1 MQNEA
6 GLNDSAKSK
15 IPPGRRPLRPLQ
27 AGGQNPKSQFDH
39 ITLEILWRRLISIV
53 DEADASVAR
62 TAFSSLL
69 RDAHDYTCMFTDSRG
84 QELVQGTFCTP
95 GQAGAMA
102 LGVKT
107 LINSIAPDAYQPGDV
122 FIVNDPWLL
131 AGHLNDVCVM
141 SPIFYKERPVAF
153 TACVFHHSDIGGRV
167 ASDNRQVYEEG
178 IFIPPLKLYEAG
190 VLNESVL
197 EMIRW
202 NVRTPEEVTGDIR
215 SQVAANHVCAQKVI
229 EMLEDEGLDTLDEL
243 ADEIIDRTEKSMRA
257 AILKIPNGAYPYEGI
272 IEGAGQRED
281 ITIKVTVEVKDSDI
295 YIDFDGTSSQV
306 DWGGNV
312 VYNFTY
318 AYVFM
323 AVKSAFDPDIPIN
336 EGAIRPVKMTAPE
349 GTVVN
354 CKFPA
359 AVAARMQIGHFMT
372 EMVYKALAAATPD
385 NIIAESG
392 GTPAQT
398 NIFYGKRYNE
408 APWLT
413 MIIRGGGLGAGSRMD
428 GHHCAIFPANGANTP
443 VEIFESDTPLIV
455 EERSLVCDS
464 GGPGKMRG
472 GLGRKMTIRV
482 PDDDYAPQGPT
493 SIAVQAGRYKY
504 PPRGLFGAGPG
515 SGARF
520 MVNGQTGD
528 PSGLTLCLPGDAI
541 QFDSAGGGGYG
552 DPLQRDPQAVEADV
566 VNGYVSLEKARD
578 DYGVVIDP
586 VTLKVDPLET
596 EKVRAERY
604 SKIEDCRLKI

>member
-1 MQNEA
+1 MPENRGTTNTPNSEFRIP
-6 GLNDSAKSK
+6 NSK
-15 IPPGRRPLRPLQ
+15 
-27 AGGQNPKSQFDH
+27 KFDP
-39 ITLEILWRRLISIV
+39 ITLEILWRRLVSIV

-102 LGVKT
+102 LGVKN
-107 LINSIAPDAYQPGDV
+107 LINSIAFDAYRPGDV

-178 IFIPPLKLYEAG
+178 IFIPPLKLYAAG

-197 EMIRW
+197 ELIRW

-229 EMLEDEGLDTLDEL
+229 EMLEDEGLDTLDDL
-243 ADEIIDRTEKSMRA
+243 ADEIIDRTEMSMRA
-257 AILKIPNGAYPYEGI
+257 AISKIPNGVYPYGGV
-272 IEGAGQRED
+272 IEGAGKRED

-295 YIDFDGTSSQV
+295 HIDFNGTSSQV

-372 EMVYKALAAATPD
+372 EMVFKALAAATPD

-398 NIFYGKRYNE
+398 NIFYGKRYNA

-464 GGPGKMRG
+464 GGPGRMRG

-504 PPRGLFGAGPG
+504 PPRGLFGAGAG

-520 MVNGQTGD
+520 LVDEQPGD
-528 PSGLTLCLPGDAI
+528 PSGLTLCQPGNVI
-541 QFDSAGGGGYG
+541 QFESAGGGGYG
-552 DPLQRDPQAVEADV
+552 DPLQRDPQAVAADV
-566 VNGYVSLEKARD
+566 VNGYVSIEKARE
-578 DYGVVIDP
+578 DYGIVIDP
-586 VTLKVDPLET
+586 VTLKVDSVET
-596 EKVRAERY
+596 DKVRAGRNGE
-604 SKIEDCRLKI
+604 

>member
-1 MQNEA
+1 M
-6 GLNDSAKSK
+6 
-15 IPPGRRPLRPLQ
+15 PL
-27 AGGQNPKSQFDH
+27 
-39 ITLEILWRRLISIV
+39 
-53 DEADASVAR
+53 DEYRA
-62 TAFSSLL
+62 
-69 RDAHDYTCMFTDSRG
+69 
-84 QELVQGTFCTP
+84 
-95 GQAGAMA
+95 
-102 LGVKT
+102 
-107 LINSIAPDAYQPGDV
+107 GDV

-178 IFIPPLKLYEAG
+178 IFIPPLKLYDAG
-190 VLNESVL
+190 VLNEGVL
-197 EMIRW
+197 ELIRW
-202 NVRTPEEVTGDIR
+202 NVRTPEEVTGDFR
-215 SQVAANHVCAQKVI
+215 SQVAANHVCARKVV
-229 EMLEDEGLDTLDEL
+229 EMLEDEGLDTLDDL
-243 ADEIIDRTEKSMRA
+243 ADEIIDRTEKSMRR
-257 AILKIPNGAYPYEGI
+257 AITGIPNGVYPYDGL

-281 ITIKVTVEVKDSDI
+281 INIKLTVEVKDSDI
-295 YIDFDGTSSQV
+295 YVDFDGTSSQV

-336 EGAIRPVKMTAPE
+336 EGAIRPVKMSAPE

-372 EMVYKALAAATPD
+372 EMVFKALADATPD

-398 NIFYGKRYNE
+398 NIFYGKRHNGN
-408 APWLT
+408 PWLT

-455 EERSLVCDS
+455 AERSLVCDS
-464 GGPGKMRG
+464 GGPGKKRG
-472 GLGRKMTIRV
+472 GLGRKMVICV
-482 PDDDYAPQGPT
+482 PGDEYAPEGPT

-504 PPRGLFGAGPG
+504 APRGLFGADA
-515 SGARF
+515 GAIAQF
-520 MVNGQTGD
+520 LINDQAGD
-528 PSGLTLCLPGDAI
+528 PSGLTLCRNGDVI
-541 QFDSAGGGGYG
+541 QFRSAGGGGYG
-552 DPLQRDPQAVEADV
+552 DPKQRDVEAVEKDV
-566 VNGYVSLEKARD
+566 RNGYVSIEQAKEG
-578 DYGVVIDP
+578 YGVVIDP
-586 VTLKVDPLET
+586 DSLKVDPVET
-596 EKVRAERY
+596 EKVRG
-604 SKIEDCRLKI
+604 KMK

>member
-1 MQNEA
+1 MENKGGDQEIKEA
-6 GLNDSAKSK
+6 EKS
-15 IPPGRRPLRPLQ
+15 
-27 AGGQNPKSQFDH
+27 NPQSQFDS

-107 LINSIAPDAYQPGDV
+107 IINSIPIREYQPGDV

-131 AGHLNDVCVM
+131 AGHLNDVCVL
-141 SPIFYKERPVAF
+141 SPIFYKEKPVAF

-178 IFIPPLKLYEAG
+178 LFIPPIKLYDAG

-197 EMIRW
+197 NMIRW

-215 SQVAANHVCAQKVI
+215 SQVAANHVCSQKIV
-229 EMLEDEGLDTLDEL
+229 EMLEDEGLDTLDDL
-243 ADEIIDRTEKSMRA
+243 ADEIIDRTETSMRD
-257 AILKIPNGAYPYEGI
+257 AIAKIPDGVYPYEGV
-272 IEGAGQRED
+272 IEGAGKRKD
-281 ITIKVTVEVKDSDI
+281 INIKLSVEVKGSDI
-295 YIDFDGTSSQV
+295 QIDFDGTSAQV

-336 EGAIRPVKMTAPE
+336 EGAIRPIKMSAPE

-372 EMVYKALAAATPD
+372 EMVFKALANATPD

-398 NIFYGKRYNE
+398 NIFYGKRFNGQ
-408 APWLT
+408 PWLT
-413 MIIRGGGLGAGSRMD
+413 MIIRGGGMGAGSKMD

-455 EERSLVCDS
+455 EERSLICDS

-472 GLGRKMTIRV
+472 GLGRKFVIRV
-482 PDDDYAPQGPT
+482 PDDDTAPEAPT
-493 SIAVQAGRYKY
+493 SIAIQAGRYRY
-504 PPRGLFGAGPG
+504 PPKGLFKGG
-515 SGARF
+515 SANKAQF
-520 MVNGQTGD
+520 VVNDQAGD
-528 PSGLTLCLPGDAI
+528 PSGLTLCESGDDI
-541 QFDSAGGGGYG
+541 QFHSAGGGGYG
-552 DPLQRDPQAVEADV
+552 DPLERDPQAVEQDV
-566 VNGYVSLEKARD
+566 FNEYVSIEQARH
-578 DYGVVIDP
+578 DYGVVIDSK
-586 VTLKVDPLET
+586 TLKVDLKAT
-596 EKVRAERY
+596 EKLRAAR
-604 SKIEDCRLKI
+604 KQKG

>member
-1 MQNEA
+1 MQNEE
-6 GLNDSAKSK
+6 GLNSSENSK
-15 IPPGRRPLRPLQ
+15 I
-27 AGGQNPKSQFDH
+27 QNPKSKFDP
-39 ITLEILWRRLISIV
+39 ITLEIFWRRLVSIV

-102 LGVKT
+102 LGVKAM
-107 LINSIAPDAYQPGDV
+107 INSIPLDDYRPGDV
-122 FIVNDPWLL
+122 YIVNDPWLL
-131 AGHLNDVCVM
+131 AGHLNDVCVL
-141 SPIFYKERPVAF
+141 SPIFYKDRPIAF

-167 ASDNRQVYEEG
+167 SSDNREVYEEG
-178 IFIPPLKLYEAG
+178 LFIPPLKLYDAG

-197 EMIRW
+197 NMIRW

-215 SQVAANHVCAQKVI
+215 SQVAANHVCSQKII
-229 EMLEDEGLDTLDEL
+229 EMLEDEGLESLDDL
-243 ADEIIDRTEKSMRA
+243 ADEIIDRTEKSMRQ
-257 AILKIPNGAYPYEGI
+257 AISKIPDGMYPYEGN
-272 IEGAGQRED
+272 IEGAGKRSD
-281 ITIKVTVEVKDSDI
+281 ITIKLTVNVNGSDI

-323 AVKSAFDPDIPIN
+323 AIKSAFDPDIPIN

-349 GTVVN
+349 GCVVN

-372 EMVYKALAAATPD
+372 EMVFKALAKATPD

-398 NIFYGKRYNE
+398 NIFYGKRHNGKS
-408 APWLT
+408 WLT
-413 MIIRGGGLGAGSRMD
+413 MIIRGGGLGASSRMD

-455 EERSLVCDS
+455 AERSLVCDS

-472 GLGRKMTIRV
+472 GLGRKMVIRV
-482 PDDDYAPQGPT
+482 PDDEFAPRLPI
-493 SIAVQAGRYKY
+493 SIAVQAGRFRY
-504 PPRGLFGAGPG
+504 PPQGLFGAKA
-515 SGARF
+515 GAKAQF
-520 MVNGQTGD
+520 MINDQSGD
-528 PSGLTLCLPGDAI
+528 PSGLTLCQPGDVVHF
-541 QFDSAGGGGYG
+541 QSAGGGGYG
-552 DPLQRDPQAVEADV
+552 NPLERDPQAVEKDV
-566 VNGYVSLEKARD
+566 FNGYASIERARQ

-586 VTLKVDPLET
+586 VTLKVNIEET
-596 EKVRAERY
+596 RKLRAEREQ
-604 SKIEDCRLKI
+604 S

>member
-1 MQNEA
+1 MENGVGNQDRKEA
-6 GLNDSAKSK
+6 EKSNPQSA
-15 IPPGRRPLRPLQ
+15 IRDPQ
-27 AGGQNPKSQFDH
+27 SQFDP

-107 LINSIAPDAYQPGDV
+107 IINSIPSQEYQPGDV

-131 AGHLNDVCVM
+131 AGHLNDVCVL
-141 SPIFYKERPVAF
+141 SPIFYKEKPVAF

-167 ASDNRQVYEEG
+167 ASDNRQVFEEG
-178 IFIPPLKLYEAG
+178 LFIPLIKLYDAG
-190 VLNESVL
+190 VLNESAL
-197 EMIRW
+197 NLIRR

-215 SQVAANHVCAQKVI
+215 SQVAANHVCAQKII
-229 EMLEDEGLDTLDEL
+229 EMLADEGLDTLDDL
-243 ADEIIDRTEKSMRA
+243 ADEIIDRTETSMRD
-257 AILKIPNGAYPYEGI
+257 AIAKIPDGVYPYEGV
-272 IEGAGQRED
+272 IEGAGKRKD
-281 ITIKVTVEVKDSDI
+281 IKIKLSVAVKGSDI
-295 YIDFDGTSSQV
+295 HIDFDGTSAQV

-336 EGAIRPVKMTAPE
+336 EGAIRPIKMSAPE

-372 EMVYKALAAATPD
+372 EMVFKALAHATPD

-398 NIFYGKRYNE
+398 NIFYGKRFNGK
-408 APWLT
+408 PWLT
-413 MIIRGGGLGAGSRMD
+413 MIIRGGGMGAGSKMD

-443 VEIFESDTPLIV
+443 AEIFESDTPLIV
-455 EERSLVCDS
+455 EERSLICDS

-472 GLGRKMTIRV
+472 GLGRKFVIRI
-482 PDDDYAPQGPT
+482 PDDDTAPEPPT
-493 SIAVQAGRYKY
+493 SIAIQAGRYRYAPK
-504 PPRGLFGAGPG
+504 GLYKGG
-515 SGARF
+515 SANKAQF
-520 MVNGQTGD
+520 VVNDQAGD
-528 PSGLTLCLPGDAI
+528 PSGLTLCESGNVI
-541 QFDSAGGGGYG
+541 QFHSAGGGGYG
-552 DPLQRDPQAVEADV
+552 DPLERDPQAVKQDV
-566 VNGYVSLEKARD
+566 FNEYVSIEMARN
-578 DYGVVIDP
+578 DYGVVIDSK
-586 VTLKVDPLET
+586 TLKVDLKET
-596 EKVRAERY
+596 EKLRAER
-604 SKIEDCRLKI
+604 KQKG

>member
-1 MQNEA
+1 MTNEK
-6 GLNDSAKSK
+6 GLNSSEKSE
-15 IPPGRRPLRPLQ
+15 
-27 AGGQNPKSQFDH
+27 FDP

-102 LGVKT
+102 LGVKK
-107 LINSIAPDAYQPGDV
+107 LINSIPFDEYREGDV

-197 EMIRW
+197 NLIRW
-202 NVRTPEEVTGDIR
+202 NVRTPEEVTGDLR
-215 SQVAANHVCAQKVI
+215 SQVAANHVCAQKVV
-229 EMLEDEGLDTLDEL
+229 EMLEDEGLDTLDDL
-243 ADEIIDRTEKSMRA
+243 ADEIIDRTEKSMRE
-257 AILKIPNGAYPYEGI
+257 AISGIPNGIYPYEGI
-272 IEGAGQRED
+272 IEGAGQRDD
-281 ITIKVTVEVKDSDI
+281 IRIKLKVEVKDTDI
-295 YIDFDGTSSQV
+295 FIDFDGTSPQV

-354 CKFPA
+354 CRFPA

-372 EMVYKALAAATPD
+372 EMVFKALAEATPD
-385 NIIAESG
+385 NILAESG

-398 NIFYGKRYNE
+398 NIFYGKRSNGN
-408 APWLT
+408 PWLT

-472 GLGRKMTIRV
+472 GLGRKMVIRV
-482 PDDDYAPQGPT
+482 PDDDTAPQGPT
-493 SIAVQAGRYKY
+493 SIALQAGRFKY
-504 PPRGLFGAGPG
+504 APQGLFGAGPG
-515 SGARF
+515 VMAKF
-520 MVNGQTGD
+520 LINEKDGD
-528 PSGLTLCLPGDAI
+528 PSGLTLCQKGDVI
-541 QFDSAGGGGYG
+541 QFLSAGGGGYG
-552 DPLQRDPQAVEADV
+552 DAYERNPEAVEQDV
-566 VNGYVSLEKARD
+566 RNGYVSLEKAREE
-578 DYGVVIDP
+578 YGVVVDP
-586 VTLKVDPLET
+586 SSLKVDPVAT
-596 EKVRAERY
+596 ESLRAAKNR
-604 SKIEDCRLKI
+604 

>member
-1 MQNEA
+1 MPDNRGTIETPHSA
-6 GLNDSAKSK
+6 FRSLNSK
-15 IPPGRRPLRPLQ
+15 
-27 AGGQNPKSQFDH
+27 KFDP
-39 ITLEILWRRLISIV
+39 IMLEILWRRLVSIV

-102 LGVKT
+102 LGVKS
-107 LINSIAPDAYQPGDV
+107 LINSFPVDDYRPGDV
-122 FIVNDPWLL
+122 IIVNDPWML

-141 SPIFYKERPVAF
+141 SPIFYKDRPVAF

-190 VLNESVL
+190 VLNQSVL
-197 EMIRW
+197 ELIRW
-202 NVRTPEEVTGDIR
+202 NVRTPDEVTGDIR

-229 EMLEDEGLDTLDEL
+229 EMLDDEGLDTLDDL
-243 ADEIIDRTEKSMRA
+243 ADEIIARTESSMRA
-257 AILKIPNGAYPYEGI
+257 AISKIPDGVYPYEGV
-272 IEGAGQRED
+272 IEGAGNRED
-281 ITIKVTVEVKDSDI
+281 ITIKVAVKVKDSDI
-295 YIDFDGTSSQV
+295 LIDFDGTSPQV

-349 GTVVN
+349 GSVVN
-354 CKFPA
+354 CSFPA

-372 EMVYKALAAATPD
+372 EMVFKALAPATPD

-398 NIFYGKRYNE
+398 NIFYGKRSN
-408 APWLT
+408 AANWLT

-443 VEIFESDTPLIV
+443 VEIFESDTPLV
-455 EERSLVCDS
+455 VQERSLLCDS

-472 GLGRKMTIRV
+472 GLGRRMVIRV
-482 PDDDYAPQGPT
+482 PDDHNAPLGPT
-493 SIAVQAGRYKY
+493 SIAVQAGRFKY
-504 PPRGLFGAGPG
+504 PPGGLFGGEPG
-515 SGARF
+515 DGARF
-520 MVNGQTGD
+520 LVNDRPAD
-528 PSGLTLCLPGDAI
+528 PSGLTLCRPGDVI

-552 DPLQRDPQAVEADV
+552 DPLLRDPSAVAADV
-566 VNGYVSLEKARD
+566 LNGYVSIEKAGD
-578 DYGVVIDP
+578 DYGVAIDP
-586 VTLKVDPLET
+586 KTLKVDLAAT
-596 EKVRAERY
+596 EKIRAGRT
-604 SKIEDCRLKI
+604 

>member
-1 MQNEA
+1 MTEDLKSSNPQ
-6 GLNDSAKSK
+6 SA
-15 IPPGRRPLRPLQ
+15 IP
-27 AGGQNPKSQFDH
+27 NPKSNFDP
-39 ITLEILWRRLISIV
+39 ITLEILWRRLVSIV

-102 LGVKT
+102 LGVKK
-107 LINSIAPDAYQPGDV
+107 LINSVPLDEYREGDV

-141 SPIFYKERPVAF
+141 SPIFYKQRAVAF

-178 IFIPPLKLYEAG
+178 IFIPPLKLYDAG

-197 EMIRW
+197 ELIRW
-202 NVRTPEEVTGDIR
+202 NVRTPEEVTGDLR

-229 EMLEDEGLDTLDEL
+229 EMLADEGLDTLDDL
-243 ADEIIDRTEKSMRA
+243 ADEIIDRTEKSMRE
-257 AILKIPNGAYPYEGI
+257 AISGIPNGIYPYEGI
-272 IEGAGQRED
+272 IEGAGKRDD
-281 ITIKVTVEVKDSDI
+281 IQIKLKVEVKDTDI
-295 YIDFDGTSSQV
+295 HIDFDGTSPQV

-372 EMVYKALAAATPD
+372 EMVFKALAGATPD

-398 NIFYGKRYNE
+398 NIFYGKRANGT
-408 APWLT
+408 PWLT
-413 MIIRGGGLGAGSRMD
+413 MIIRGGGLGAGGRMD

-472 GLGRKMTIRV
+472 GLGRKMVIRV
-482 PDDDYAPQGPT
+482 PDDDTAPQGPT
-493 SIAVQAGRYKY
+493 SIALQAGRFKY
-504 PPRGLFGAGPG
+504 APQGLFGAGPG
-515 SGARF
+515 IMAKF
-520 MVNGQTGD
+520 LINDKDGD
-528 PSGLTLCLPGDAI
+528 PSGLTLCQKGDVI
-541 QFDSAGGGGYG
+541 QFISAGGGGYG
-552 DPLQRDPQAVEADV
+552 NAFERDPAAVEQDV
-566 VNGYVSLEKARD
+566 RNGYVSLEKAREQ
-578 DYGVVIDP
+578 YGVV
-586 VTLKVDPLET
+586 VDPGSLEVDLAAT
-596 EKVRAERY
+596 GNLRA
-604 SKIEDCRLKI
+604 LKKRE

>member
-6 GLNDSAKSK
+6 GLNDSEKSK
-15 IPPGRRPLRPLQ
+15 
-27 AGGQNPKSQFDH
+27 FDA

-102 LGVKT
+102 LGVKN
-107 LINSIAPDAYQPGDV
+107 LINSIAADAYQPGDV

-197 EMIRW
+197 ELIRW

-215 SQVAANHVCAQKVI
+215 SQVAANHVCAQKVV
-229 EMLEDEGLDTLDEL
+229 EMLEDEGLDTLDDL

-257 AILKIPNGAYPYEGI
+257 AISKIPNGTYPYEGI
-272 IEGAGQRED
+272 IEGAGKRED
-281 ITIKVTVEVKDSDI
+281 ITLKVTVEVKDSDI
-295 YIDFDGTSSQV
+295 HIDFDGTSSQV

-372 EMVYKALAAATPD
+372 EMVFKALAAATPD

-398 NIFYGKRYNE
+398 NIFYGKRYNA

-413 MIIRGGGLGAGSRMD
+413 MIIRGGGLGAGSRTD

-515 SGARF
+515 AGARF
-520 MVNGQTGD
+520 VVNEQTGD
-528 PSGLTLCLPGDAI
+528 PSGLTLCLPGDVI
-541 QFDSAGGGGYG
+541 QFNSAGGGGYG

-566 VNGYVSLEKARD
+566 VNGYVSIEKARE

-586 VTLKVDPLET
+586 ATLSVDAAET
-596 EKVRAERY
+596 EKIRAGQE
-604 SKIEDCRLKI
+604 K